1 MPRSTRRS
9 RRRFPRPPPAP
20 ESQPS
25 HQQRRFRHVLVFQI
39 DEAEG
44 YDKRDSVTVEGS
56 GHFGGGSS
64 GAVQS
69 FIVVKFNQAQMPDVP
84 AASGG

>member
-1 MPRSTRRS
+1 MSWYFKSTGFKAAVRLELQNNGNI
-9 RRRFPRPPPAP
+9 PDALKNHAI
-20 ESQPS
+20 EI
-25 HQQRRFRHVLVFQI
+25 I
-39 DEAEG
+39 DEAES

-69 FIVVKFNQAQMPDVP
+69 FSVVKFNQAQMPDVP